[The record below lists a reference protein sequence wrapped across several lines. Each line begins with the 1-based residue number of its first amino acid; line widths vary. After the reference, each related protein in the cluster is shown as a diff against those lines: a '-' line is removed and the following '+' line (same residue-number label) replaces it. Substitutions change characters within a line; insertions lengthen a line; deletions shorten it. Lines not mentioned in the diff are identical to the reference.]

1 MVVLVRVCISLF
13 LLCSLLNSSLWAQ
26 NSQESTI
33 LLASPEGSLDTD
45 WENKIRFF
53 KTHPNTSI
61 NGQVTFIDQSS
72 NLSAHKGDKNLTI
85 SGDIF
90 VEKSLGPGLFHL
102 DLQFAKGQGIDSSLQ
117 GGAMVNNDV
126 MEDASTPKALY
137 IAKLFYHADFKI
149 NESNSI
155 TFDIGQV
162 GVNDFFDQGLYTSDQ
177 TMQFLNQAVNNNG
190 AFDYVQDLQGHGYTY
205 GLSSGYSYKNILI
218 NAGFFSSDNNLS
230 NISQKS
236 STVVGVAWSP
246 DGEGKDDNFYQI
258 YTFMNRGEYGAFNKD
273 GSFISR
279 DATRINTVDN
289 RDNLTKRGWG
299 LNINHSFAGGV
310 DFFAKYG
317 AQDSNRD
324 VRHYQD
330 MDRSILTGFAFN
342 GHFWGREMDT
352 MGVAYEI
359 GQLKGNHRL
368 AHELGYSSFFD
379 RSQGIGRGNYADEK
393 VLETYYRF
401 GIDEFFHISFDYQN
415 ITSFNYNKN
424 TPSAHFF
431 ALRVHARF

>member
-1 MVVLVRVCISLF
+1 MVAFVRIFISLVF
-13 LLCSLLNSSLWAQ
+13 FSLLNCAVWAQ
-26 NSQESTI
+26 NSQDSHF
-33 LLASPEGSLDTD
+33 LLASPEGSSDTN

-53 KTHPNTSI
+53 KIHPGISI
-61 NGQVTFIDQSS
+61 NGQVTFINQSS

-85 SGDIF
+85 SGDLF
-90 VEKSLGPGLFHL
+90 VEKSLGPGLFHI
-102 DLQFAKGQGIDSSLQ
+102 DLQFAKGQGIDSSMQ

-126 MEDASTPKALY
+126 MEDPAVPKSLY
-137 IAKLFYHADFKI
+137 FAKFFYHADFQVNK
-149 NESNSI
+149 SSAF
-155 TFDIGQV
+155 TFDIGKF

-205 GLSSGYSYKNILI
+205 GLSGGYTYKDILI
-218 NAGFFSSDNNLS
+218 NAGLFSSDNNLS
-230 NISQKS
+230 NISKKS
-236 STVVGVAWSP
+236 STVLGLAWTP
-246 DGEGKDDNFYQI
+246 HTQGKDDNFYQI
-258 YTFMNRGEYGAFNKD
+258 YTFINRGEYGAFNKD

-279 DATRINTVDN
+279 DAGRINRPDN

-299 LNINHSFAGGV
+299 LNINHSFAAGV
-310 DFFAKYG
+310 NFFAKYG

-330 MDRSILTGFAFN
+330 MDRSILTGMVFN
-342 GHFWGREMDT
+342 GDFWGREMDSF
-352 MGVAYEI
+352 GVAYEI

-379 RSQGIGRGNYADEK
+379 RSAGIGRGNYADEK

-401 GIDEFFHISFDYQN
+401 AVDEFFHISFDYQN
-415 ITSFNYNKN
+415 IASFNYNN
-424 TPSAHFF
+424 NSPSAHFF
-431 ALRVHARF
+431 ATRVHARF